1 MRVVVAI
8 GGNALIDPDGDGSIP
23 AQFRRSRVVA
33 EPLSDL
39 VEAGWQVIVTHGNG
53 PQVGSVMR
61 RVELSSK
68 EIYPIDLGL
77 AVADT
82 QGGMGYMICQTW
94 RNELRRRGHDRA
106 VTAVIT
112 TVTIDVSDPGFTNP
126 TKPIGGFMDEAT
138 ARKHEQDDGWS
149 IIEDAGRGFR
159 RVVSSP
165 RPKKVNEMPTIKALV
180 DAGALVV
187 AGGGGGIPVIHDE
200 QGDEQGV
207 EAVID
212 KDLTSAIIAAETH
225 ADVFV
230 LVTAVEHV
238 FVDFGKPTARPLKD
252 VTLEEI
258 RQHVAEGQFPAG
270 SMLPKIEAAI
280 EFLETA
286 KNPDARAVVVDLF
299 HVPMALSGAS
309 GTTIRLR

>member
-8 GGNALIDPDGDGSIP
+8 GGNALVEASGDGTIP
-23 AQFRRSRVVA
+23 AQFRCSRVVA
-33 EPLSDL
+33 RPLSDL
-39 VEAGWQVIVTHGNG
+39 VEAGWQVVVTHGNG

-94 RNELRRRGHDRA
+94 RNELRRRGHNRA

-112 TVTIDVSDPGFTNP
+112 TVTIDPKDPGFVHP
-126 TKPIGGFMDEAT
+126 TKPIGGFMDEQT
-138 ARKHEQDDGWS
+138 ARGHERDDGWK
-149 IIEDAGRGFR
+149 IVEDSGRGFR
-159 RVVSSP
+159 RVVASP
-165 RPKKVNEMPTIKALV
+165 RPKSVNEMPTIKALV

-200 QGDEQGV
+200 NGDEQGV

-212 KDLTSAIIAAETH
+212 KDLTSAIIAAETA

-252 VTLEEI
+252 VSMEEI
-258 RQHVAEGQFPAG
+258 QRHIVDKQFPAG
-270 SMLPKIEAAI
+270 SMLPKVEAAI
-280 EFLETA
+280 EYLNTA
-286 KNPDARAVVVDLF
+286 KNPNARAVITDLF
-299 HVPMALSGAS
+299 NVPRALAGET
-309 GTTIRLR
+309 GTTIRK

>member
-1 MRVVVAI
+1 MKVVVAI
-8 GGNALIDPDGDGSIP
+8 GGNALIDADGDGTIP
-23 AQFRRSRVVA
+23 AQFRRSRVIA
-33 EPLSDL
+33 RPLSDL
-39 VEAGWQVIVTHGNG
+39 VEAGWQVVVTHGNG

-61 RVELSSK
+61 RVELSSR

-126 TKPIGGFMDEAT
+126 TKPIGGFMDEMT
-138 ARKHEQDDGWS
+138 ARRHEKDDGWK
-149 IIEDAGRGFR
+149 IVEDAGRGFR
-159 RVVSSP
+159 RVVASP
-165 RPKKVNEMPTIKALV
+165 RPTKVNEMPTIRALV

-200 QGDEQGV
+200 NGDEQGV

-212 KDLTSAIIAAETH
+212 KDLTSAIIAAEVH

-238 FVDFGKPTARPLKD
+238 FVDFGKPSARPLKD
-252 VTLEEI
+252 VSLDEI
-258 RQHVAEGQFPAG
+258 RRHMADNQFPAG
-270 SMLPKIEAAI
+270 SMLPKIEAAVQ
-280 EFLETA
+280 FLESST
-286 KNPDARAVVVDLF
+286 NSDARAIVTDLF
-299 HVPMALSGAS
+299 SMPRALAGET
-309 GTTIRLR
+309 GTTIHK

>member
-1 MRVVVAI
+1 MRVVIAI
-8 GGNALIDPDGDGSIP
+8 GGNALIDENGDGTIP

-33 EPLSDL
+33 KPLSDL

-106 VTAVIT
+106 ATAVIT
-112 TVTIDVSDPGFTNP
+112 SVTIDANDPGFKNP
-126 TKPIGGFMDEAT
+126 TKPIGGFMDEKT
-138 ARKHEQDDGWS
+138 ARQHEQDDGWR
-149 IIEDAGRGFR
+149 IIEDSGRGFR
-159 RVVSSP
+159 RVVASP
-165 RPKKVNEMPTIKALV
+165 RPTKVNEMPTIKALV

-187 AGGGGGIPVIHDE
+187 AGGGGGIPVIYDE
-200 QGDEQGV
+200 NGDEQGV

-212 KDLTSAIIAAETH
+212 KDLTSAIIAAECE

-230 LVTAVEHV
+230 LVTAVEYV
-238 FVDFGKPTARPLKD
+238 YVDFGKPTARPLKD

-258 RQHVAEGQFPAG
+258 RKHIADKQFPAG
-270 SMLPKIEAAI
+270 SMLPKIEAAVQ
-280 EFLETA
+280 FLETA
-286 KNPDARAVVVDLF
+286 KNPDARAVITDLF
-299 HVPMALSGAS
+299 NMPKALAGET
-309 GTTIRLR
+309 GTTIRK